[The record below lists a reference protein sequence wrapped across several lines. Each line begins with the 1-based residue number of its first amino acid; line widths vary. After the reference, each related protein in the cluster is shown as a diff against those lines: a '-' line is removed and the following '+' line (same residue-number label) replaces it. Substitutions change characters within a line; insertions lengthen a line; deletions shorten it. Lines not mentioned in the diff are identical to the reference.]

1 MAVRLK
7 IPLELTELLSFFG
20 SPRFSVK
27 KKKIQLKG
35 EKKWMLCSES
45 ICNSRASGA
54 NVTLSPFALTQ
65 EA

>member
-20 SPRFSVK
+20 SPCFSVK
-27 KKKIQLKG
+27 KKQTKKG

>member
-7 IPLELTELLSFFG
+7 IPLELTELLSFFR
-20 SPRFSVK
+20 SSRFSV
-27 KKKIQLKG
+27 KKIQLKG

-45 ICNSRASGA
+45 ICNNRASGA

>member
-7 IPLELTELLSFFG
+7 IPLELTELLSFFR
-20 SPRFSVK
+20 SSHFSV

-35 EKKWMLCSES
+35 EEKWMLCSES
-45 ICNSRASGA
+45 ICNNRASGA

>member
-20 SPRFSVK
+20 SSRFSV

-45 ICNSRASGA
+45 ICNNRASGA